1 MQKNGTETLFYTIH
15 TQNSQYELKTNI
27 RSETIKFLGENIG
40 AKPLIIV
47 LGNEFLSMEAKVQS
61 TETKINRQGHIILKN
76 LCIEKETSDRMKKQ
90 PWNGRKYLQ
99 TTYLIRG

>member
-1 MQKNGTETLFYTIH
+1 MHIQSTDFQQNCQEYTMENGQSQQMVLGKINIHMQKNGTETLFYTIH

-61 TETKINRQGHIILKN
+61 TETKINR
-76 LCIEKETSDRMKKQ
+76 
-90 PWNGRKYLQ
+90 
-99 TTYLIRG
+99 

>member
-1 MQKNGTETLFYTIH
+1 MENGQSQQMVLGKINIHMQKNGTETLFYTIH

-61 TETKINRQGHIILKN
+61 TETKINR
-76 LCIEKETSDRMKKQ
+76 
-90 PWNGRKYLQ
+90 
-99 TTYLIRG
+99 